1 MSQNEK
7 KKCFAKIIIFP
18 DFSDLKIKDFNVTI
32 TFFEENLISQKIDQ
46 NKSII
51 PFQFFFFKIESLS
64 LIFCVCNCIFILGK
78 SPFWPSV

>member
-51 PFQFFFFKIESLS
+51 PFQFFFSKLN
-64 LIFCVCNCIFILGK
+64 LCL
-78 SPFWPSV
+78 